1 MGKLLDR
8 INQKYEDRRPAP
20 ASALVQSARSA
31 APPVRVT
38 ICETE
43 DKDADVAL
51 LSGLVKIIKEYPGG
65 NRVHLTIHELS
76 GNKAVMEWS
85 ALASR
90 DMRMG
95 LSRVLL
101 AHSTAGAAL

>member
-8 INQKYEDRRPAP
+8 INQRYEEHQPASP
-20 ASALVQSARSA
+20 SALVESARLSV
-31 APPVRVT
+31 PPVRVT

-43 DKDADVAL
+43 GRTADLAL
-51 LSGLVKIIKEYPGG
+51 LADLVKVIKAYPGG
-65 NRVHLTIHELS
+65 NRVQLTIHEVGGS
-76 GNKAVMEWS
+76 RAVVEWS

-101 AHSTAGAAL
+101 AHSTVVAA